1 MNLPSCFVG
10 VTGDNDTPLIEP
22 RLFPLIISILLME
35 LPALNIEL
43 LFFLKPLVFWACWAK
58 WALLDPVVIKPVPFN
73 GIDGADMDWMGDTG
87 LGGCIDPG
95 PGAGCIPY
103 CAADCFLLAFAS
115 GSLPNFGIS
124 APEKRDF
131 FFTRPAEAKTL
142 GEGLT
147 SANGKAWGVL
157 KAASAISRVGL
168 GFSVGSVVPLR
179 IGGRPLPRRLFKVG
193 IAGELVRGIR

>member
-1 MNLPSCFVG
+1 M
-10 VTGDNDTPLIEP
+10 
-22 RLFPLIISILLME
+22 
-35 LPALNIEL
+35 
-43 LFFLKPLVFWACWAK
+43 
-58 WALLDPVVIKPVPFN
+58 LDPAAAKAGPFN

-87 LGGCIDPG
+87 LGGCIDPR
-95 PGAGCIPY
+95 PGCIPY
-103 CAADCFLLAFAS
+103 CAADCFLLTFTS
-115 GSLPNFGIS
+115 GSLPNLGIS
-124 APEKRDF
+124 TPEKRDF
-131 FFTRPAEAKTL
+131 FFTKPAEAKTL

-147 SANGKAWGVL
+147 SANGKAWGVF